1 MHAMQVHKIDGPN
14 ASHQRKPRGI
24 LTTLQH
30 QKRGGGLEM
39 RRDMLK
45 GPQDVLFCRSFHF
58 AFQLIGTLVLPFRL
72 FFIPRSFSPLVAS
85 QLTTLLVMTHAEW
98 AHDPF

>member
-1 MHAMQVHKIDGPN
+1 MQVHKIDGPN

-45 GPQDVLFCRSFHF
+45 GPQDVHFCRSFHF
-58 AFQLIGTLVLPFRL
+58 AFQLIGTPPCASFPPI
-72 FFIPRSFSPLVAS
+72 FYPSSFSPLVAS
-85 QLTTLLVMTHAEW
+85 QLTTLFVMTHAEW